1 MLCEQVH
8 EHLSAYLDKEL
19 TAELSAAVR
28 SHLDS
33 CAECRT
39 LLAEL
44 RATADLLGRLPVHAA
59 PEQMAQDVQRQ
70 IERRA
75 LVGGAP
81 PAEEQPRERTLP
93 VHRARL
99 WPRALAVAA
108 TVALAAGIGI
118 LAYLTQNQQGPIA
131 PEVASPVLLPESQP
145 LADAGDRS
153 TLFRSDNEKKPAKP
167 EDQLASLAK
176 HGTTEAGKPIV
187 NPADQVALVP
197 TPAAPTVDRL
207 KGVGLPE
214 GLDGAAP
221 RRRAEPADLKREA
234 KRDEA
239 LRLKDD
245 SLAMGPAAAPTAT
258 RGGAGVSPGYK
269 FEAPS
274 EPLAPAP
281 EKAKTGKRG
290 SAADGVAEYPRP
302 KGPGYGNF
310 EAPSEP
316 PPPAPEKAEIGKRG
330 IAEKVE
336 MEHAKP
342 IGAAYGSGAV
352 SGTER
357 KAGEAGGKD
366 TKQRSGALALGM
378 DSSTDQAAPG
388 QMQTPAAVAPSAIAK
403 APAAVAVTPAGPA
416 PGAAPAMAPAVQTP
430 ALTEELAPAKRYAKT
445 EEAIEGKSAGDQPAA
460 ERSPTDNFG
469 RPRPETR
476 AEPERPAAP
485 PAPPPMS
492 VAAAPAAKLSSGLG
506 SAPMEKAVGASIVLT
521 GPAAVRQA
529 MVSVVGGRAALEDLK
544 AVATRDNLSR
554 AEYQLVLVADSR
566 REGSQ
571 ALQQMFQ
578 SNGWQAVSA
587 GKTAAEFGAM
597 KRMAEDSGGTVGGRA
612 GGGAGAARAGTGWA
626 AGAAKPLPPG
636 VYYAAPNGAE
646 DTWVVLT
653 DRDSLSR
660 FGGQLLLAQD
670 LSVAPDSSA
679 VFRSLARE
687 RTGQRL
693 MTEAKDARSIAAG
706 LNAGKAKEAE
716 ARENRAPA
724 AADPLDKLKEAERP
738 DREGYQ
744 IAKVGPRPP
753 QEAGAQAEAAGE
765 SSRTGRAGTAP
776 SGAAAGAAA
785 PSADADQ
792 LPPVRLTTPGKPA
805 ATAPPSSAK
814 APAAQARYFGAAAD
828 KAGTAAGG
836 DRSFG
841 FLGDSA
847 HRLEQTDDKVLVV
860 IRVRQA
866 DAADKASQETKPGG
880 VK

>member
-33 CAECRT
+33 CAECRA

-59 PEQMAQDVQRQ
+59 PEQMAQDVQRE

-99 WPRALAVAA
+99 WPRAVSVAA

-118 LAYLTQNQQGPIA
+118 LAYLTQNPQGPIA
-131 PEVASPVLLPESQP
+131 PEVTSPLLLSEPQP
-145 LADAGDRS
+145 LADARDREGRDRGGRTYS
-153 TLFRSDNEKKPAKP
+153 RADREKKPAKP
-167 EDQLASLAK
+167 EDQLALQPM
-176 HGTTEAGKPIV
+176 HGEMAAEKPIV

-197 TPAAPTVDRL
+197 TPAAPTVDKL
-207 KGVGLPE
+207 KGVGVPE
-214 GLDGAAP
+214 DLNGAASRKP
-221 RRRAEPADLKREA
+221 AELARLKSEAQQDESLRRKGNSFAMAPAAEP
-234 KRDEA
+234 
-239 LRLKDD
+239 
-245 SLAMGPAAAPTAT
+245 TVT
-258 RGGAGVSPGYK
+258 RGGAEVSPGFK
-269 FEAPS
+269 FGAPS
-274 EPLAPAP
+274 AL
-281 EKAKTGKRG
+281 
-290 SAADGVAEYPRP
+290 
-302 KGPGYGNF
+302 
-310 EAPSEP
+310 
-316 PPPAPEKAEIGKRG
+316 PPPAPEKAERGKRG
-330 IAEKVE
+330 LAEDE
-336 MEHAKP
+336 LAEHAKP
-342 IGAAYGSGAV
+342 KGAGYGDGPV
-352 SGTER
+352 SGTAT
-357 KAGEAGGKD
+357 KAAEAGGKD
-366 TKQRSGALALGM
+366 IKLEGEALALG
-378 DSSTDQAAPG
+378 TG
-388 QMQTPAAVAPSAIAK
+388 FAVDEAVTGKTK
-403 APAAVAVTPAGPA
+403 APAAKAPPALGKAPGRPA
-416 PGAAPAMAPAVQTP
+416 PGAAPATALAIQTQPA
-430 ALTEELAPAKRYAKT
+430 AEELAPAKRYAKT
-445 EEAIEGKSAGDQPAA
+445 QEAIEGKFAGDKPTA
-460 ERSPTDNFG
+460 ERPPADFFG

-485 PAPPPMS
+485 PAMSPMS
-492 VAAAPAAKLSSGLG
+492 VATAPAAKLSPGLR
-506 SAPMEKAVGASIVLT
+506 SANMEKAAGASIALV
-521 GPAAVRQA
+521 GPAAVQQA

-587 GKTAAEFGAM
+587 GKTDAGLGAM
-597 KRMAEDSGGTVGGRA
+597 KRLGEDSGAATGGKA
-612 GGGAGAARAGTGWA
+612 GGGAGAAQVGAGWA

-636 VYYAAPNGAE
+636 LYYAAPNGAE

-660 FGGQLLLAQD
+660 FGSQLLLARD

-679 VFRSLARE
+679 EFRPLAKE
-687 RTGQRL
+687 QTKQRL
-693 MTEAKDARSIAAG
+693 MIETKDDRAIAAG
-706 LNAGKAKEAE
+706 LNAEKRKESE

-724 AADPLDKLKEAERP
+724 ATQLGEKLQEAERP
-738 DREGYQ
+738 DMPDYQ
-744 IAKVGPRPP
+744 LAKVGPRPP

-765 SSRTGRAGTAP
+765 RSRTRRAGTAP

-805 ATAPPSSAK
+805 ATAAPSSAK
-814 APAAQARYFGAAAD
+814 APAAPARSFGGAAD
-828 KAGTAAGG
+828 KAGAATGG
-836 DRSFG
+836 ASFYG

-847 HRLEQTDDKVLVV
+847 HRLGQTDDKVLVV
-860 IRVRQA
+860 IHVRQA
-866 DAADKASQETKPGG
+866 DAADKASKDSKPAGA
-880 VK
+880 K

>member
-33 CAECRT
+33 CAECRA

-81 PAEEQPRERTLP
+81 PAEEPPRERTLP

-118 LAYLTQNQQGPIA
+118 LAYLTQNPQPPIG

-145 LADAGDRS
+145 LADARDRRER
-153 TLFRSDNEKKPAKP
+153 TELRADREKKIANMEGQPAFPAKHGATEAEKSIVKP
-167 EDQLASLAK
+167 EDQ
-176 HGTTEAGKPIV
+176 
-187 NPADQVALVP
+187 VALAP
-197 TPAAPTVDRL
+197 MAPAPTVGKL
-207 KGVGLPE
+207 KGIGLPE
-214 GLDGAAP
+214 GLDGAAS

-234 KRDEA
+234 KQDEA
-239 LRLKDD
+239 LRRKDD
-245 SLAMGPAAAPTAT
+245 SLGLGPAAAPTAT
-258 RGGAGVSPGYK
+258 RGGAAESPAFK
-269 FEAPS
+269 FGEPS
-274 EPLAPAP
+274 A
-281 EKAKTGKRG
+281 
-290 SAADGVAEYPRP
+290 
-302 KGPGYGNF
+302 
-310 EAPSEP
+310 P
-316 PPPAPEKAEIGKRG
+316 PPPARQKEEAGKRG
-330 IAEKVE
+330 FAENVE

-342 IGAAYGSGAV
+342 KGTSYGSGAV

-366 TKQRSGALALGM
+366 TKQKGEAWALGTELA
-378 DSSTDQAAPG
+378 TDQAAPG
-388 QMQTPAAVAPSAIAK
+388 QMQTPAAVAPSAVAA
-403 APAAVAVTPAGPA
+403 APAAVAKAPPTLGQAAGRPA
-416 PGAAPAMAPAVQTP
+416 PGAAPAKAPAVQTP
-430 ALTEELAPAKRYAKT
+430 ELAEEAAPAKRYAKT
-445 EEAIEGKSAGDQPAA
+445 EEAVGGKAAGDQPAA
-460 ERSPTDNFG
+460 ERRPADFFG
-469 RPRPETR
+469 RPRPETP
-476 AEPERPAAP
+476 AEPEPRAAP
-485 PAPPPMS
+485 LAPPPMS
-492 VAAAPAAKLSSGLG
+492 IATAPAAKLSSGLR
-506 SAPMEKAVGASIVLT
+506 SAPMEKAAGAAIALV
-521 GPAAVRQA
+521 GPAAVQQA

-587 GKTAAEFGAM
+587 GKAGKADAGLWAM
-597 KRMAEDSGGTVGGRA
+597 ERMAEDSGAAVGGRA

-626 AGAAKPLPPG
+626 AGVAKPLPPG
-636 VYYAAPNGAE
+636 LYYAAPNGAE

-679 VFRSLARE
+679 VFRSLAKE

-706 LNAGKAKEAE
+706 LNAGKTKEAE

-738 DREGYQ
+738 DMEGYQ

-765 SSRTGRAGTAP
+765 RSRTGRAGTAP
-776 SGAAAGAAA
+776 SGTAAGAAA
-785 PSADADQ
+785 PSVDADQ

-805 ATAPPSSAK
+805 ATTAPPSAK

-828 KAGTAAGG
+828 KGGAAAGG

-841 FLGDSA
+841 YLGDSA
-847 HRLEQTDDKVLVV
+847 HRLERTDDKVLVV

-866 DAADKASQETKPGG
+866 DAADKASKETKPAG

>member
-33 CAECRT
+33 CAECRA

-59 PEQMAQDVQRQ
+59 PEQMAQDVQRE

-118 LAYLTQNQQGPIA
+118 LAYLTQNQQAPLA
-131 PEVASPVLLPESQP
+131 PEVTSPVLLPESQP
-145 LADAGDRS
+145 LAEARDRERRDRGEP
-153 TLFRSDNEKKPAKP
+153 TYFRSASEKKPAKP
-167 EDQLASLAK
+167 EDQLALQPK
-176 HGTTEAGKPIV
+176 HGEMDTGKLIV

-197 TPAAPTVDRL
+197 TPAAPTVDNL

-214 GLDGAAP
+214 NLNGAVRGKP
-221 RRRAEPADLKREA
+221 AEPAELKSEA
-234 KRDEA
+234 QQDVK
-239 LRLKDD
+239 LRRKDD
-245 SLAMGPAAAPTAT
+245 SVVRGRAAEPTAT
-258 RGGAGVSPGYK
+258 RGGTELSQGLK
-269 FEAPS
+269 FEAP
-274 EPLAPAP
+274 PA
-281 EKAKTGKRG
+281 
-290 SAADGVAEYPRP
+290 
-302 KGPGYGNF
+302 
-310 EAPSEP
+310 P
-316 PPPAPEKAEIGKRG
+316 PPPAPEKAERGKRG
-330 IAEKVE
+330 LAEYGA
-336 MEHAKP
+336 MDQAKP
-342 IGAAYGSGAV
+342 KGTGYGDGPV
-352 SGTER
+352 SGTAT
-357 KAGEAGGKD
+357 KSGEAGGKD
-366 TKQRSGALALGM
+366 IKQKGGALAWG
-378 DSSTDQAAPG
+378 TEFAPDEAVSG
-388 QMQTPAAVAPSAIAK
+388 QTK
-403 APAAVAVTPAGPA
+403 APAAKAPPAVGKAAGRPA
-416 PGAAPAMAPAVQTP
+416 PGAAPAAAPAIQTQP
-430 ALTEELAPAKRYAKT
+430 AAEEVAPAKRYAKT
-445 EEAIEGKSAGDQPAA
+445 EETIEGKSAGDKPTA
-460 ERSPTDNFG
+460 ERRPVDTFG

-492 VAAAPAAKLSSGLG
+492 VAAAPAAKPSPGLR
-506 SAPMEKAVGASIVLT
+506 SALMEKAAGAGIALV
-521 GPAAVRQA
+521 GPAAVQQA
-529 MVSVVGGRAALEDLK
+529 MVSVVDGRAALEDLK

-587 GKTAAEFGAM
+587 GKTDAGLGAM
-597 KRMAEDSGGTVGGRA
+597 KRMAEDRGAAAGGQAGGGTGAARA
-612 GGGAGAARAGTGWA
+612 GGGAGAA
-626 AGAAKPLPPG
+626 KPLPSG
-636 VYYAAPNGAE
+636 LYYAASNGAE

-660 FGGQLLLAQD
+660 FGSRLLLAQD
-670 LSVAPDSSA
+670 LSVAPDSS
-679 VFRSLARE
+679 VEFRPLAKE
-687 RTGQRL
+687 QTGQRL
-693 MTEAKDARSIAAG
+693 MIEAKDNRAIAAG
-706 LNAGKAKEAE
+706 LNAEQAKEGE

-724 AADPLDKLKEAERP
+724 AAQLDEKLQEADLP
-738 DREGYQ
+738 DYKL
-744 IAKVGPRPP
+744 AKVGPRPP

-765 SSRTGRAGTAP
+765 RGRTRRAGTAP

-785 PSADADQ
+785 PSVGTDQ

-805 ATAPPSSAK
+805 ATAAPSSGK
-814 APAAQARYFGAAAD
+814 APPAPARYFGGAAD
-828 KAGTAAGG
+828 KGGTAAGT
-836 DRSFG
+836 DSVYG
-841 FLGDSA
+841 FLGDNA
-847 HRLEQTDDKVLVV
+847 HRLGQTDDKVLVV
-860 IRVRQA
+860 IHVRQA
-866 DAADKASQETKPGG
+866 DAAGKASKETKPAGT
-880 VK
+880 K